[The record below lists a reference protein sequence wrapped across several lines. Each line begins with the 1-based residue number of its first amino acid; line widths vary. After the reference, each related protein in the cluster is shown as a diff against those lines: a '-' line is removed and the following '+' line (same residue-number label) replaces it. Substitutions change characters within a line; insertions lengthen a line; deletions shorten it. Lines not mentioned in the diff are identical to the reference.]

1 MARSTFGWAFGMAV
15 SVLLL
20 ALWGRAVVVDT
31 GTLAE
36 SLSPQSTS
44 THVTGY
50 LTTWVE
56 DEMVASGADPAGVED
71 EAGRLFTSPAVART
85 LDQLIVE
92 LVAAAASTAPAG
104 SSVDVA
110 GVVAPSVPD
119 VATGM
124 AGLGYPISETEV
136 SEVVA
141 SMEPLVVREPGTP
154 ALVGP
159 NSVTATRLGTAALLA
174 VLALLL
180 LGYGFVSLSQDRL
193 SAVRS
198 LLTRVALGGLSFAI
212 FLKLGSWVLDP
223 SGGRA
228 PVQASVSA
236 VAGSKWAVPLV
247 VAIVAAAVAAVVYL
261 VRRRLLPVQPDG
273 YGRFDDTE
281 ERPMSLS
288 GSH

>member
-31 GTLAE
+31 ETLAE
-36 SLSPQSTS
+36 SLSPLATS
-44 THVTGY
+44 TRVTGY
-50 LTTWVE
+50 LTNWVE
-56 DEMVASGADPAGVED
+56 EEMVAGGADPLRVD
-71 EAGRLFTSPAVART
+71 EEASRLLISPALAGT

-92 LVAAAASTAPAG
+92 LVAAAASTDPNG

-119 VATGM
+119 LTSGM
-124 AGLGYPISETEV
+124 ASLGYPV
-136 SEVVA
+136 SPSDVAEVVT
-141 SMEPLVVREPGTP
+141 SMEPLVIREPGTP

-174 VLALLL
+174 MSALLV
-180 LGYGFVSLSQDRL
+180 LGYGVVSLSEDRL
-193 SAVRS
+193 SALRS
-198 LLTRVALGGLSFAI
+198 LLTRVALGGLGFAI

-228 PVQASVSA
+228 PVQASISA
-236 VAGSKWAVPLV
+236 VAGSKWAVPLALAV
-247 VAIVAAAVAAVVYL
+247 VAAAVATLVYL
-261 VRRRLLPVQPDG
+261 LRRRLRPLEPDG
-273 YGRFDDTE
+273 SDSRFDDTE
-281 ERPMSLS
+281 ERPLSLI
-288 GSH
+288 G